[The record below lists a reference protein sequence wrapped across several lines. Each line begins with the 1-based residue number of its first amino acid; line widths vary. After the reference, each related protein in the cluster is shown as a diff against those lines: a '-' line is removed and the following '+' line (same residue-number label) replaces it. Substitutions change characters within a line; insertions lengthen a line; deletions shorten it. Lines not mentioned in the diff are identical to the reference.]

1 MYDAWGATQRDRK
14 TGAPKMESLKA
25 HCPRCDGER
34 NCSVHGALDEPW
46 EWTDGRNAANGQ
58 VDHRLL
64 KCLGCETVFYWR
76 SSWESE
82 DWDVRLSADGTQ
94 GFYHPV
100 TVTTY
105 PMPDQ
110 SSNRPDW
117 IWDLS
122 RADPQLASILMQ
134 TYDARQAGALI
145 LAAVGLRTALDR
157 ATAILEIEPGLPL
170 EKKIEDLKS
179 SGFIGKTEANVLA
192 TVANAGNAA
201 AHRGWSPDETEFR
214 KLLEALEQ
222 FIIRT
227 VISGKAVLEIASRIP
242 ARHPRPGK
250 PLLRSLVD
258 DVAIESS
265 GHDE

>member
-1 MYDAWGATQRDRK
+1 
-14 TGAPKMESLKA
+14 MEMLKA

-46 EWTDGRNAANGQ
+46 EWSDEHNATSGQ
-58 VDHRLL
+58 IDHRLL

-76 SSWESE
+76 SSWDSE
-82 DWDVRLSADGTQ
+82 NWDLRLGADGAQ
-94 GFYHPV
+94 QFYYPV

-105 PMPDQ
+105 PMPEKG
-110 SSNRPDW
+110 SNRPDW

-122 RADPQLASILMQ
+122 SVDPQLATILTQ
-134 TYDARQAGALI
+134 TYDARDAGALI

-157 ATAILEIEPGLPL
+157 ATGFLKIDPGLSL
-170 EKKIEDLKS
+170 EKKVEGLKN
-179 SGFIGKTEANVLA
+179 SGFVGETEANVLA

-222 FIIRT
+222 FITRT
-227 VISGKAVLEIASRIP
+227 VIGGKTVLEIAARIP

-250 PLLRSLVD
+250 ALLNSPVGDGSIKRQAD
-258 DVAIESS
+258 D
-265 GHDE
+265 D

>member
-1 MYDAWGATQRDRK
+1 
-14 TGAPKMESLKA
+14 METTKA

-76 SSWESE
+76 GSWESE
-82 DWDVRLSADGTQ
+82 DWDIRIGADGAQ
-94 GFYHPV
+94 GFYHPI

-105 PMPDQ
+105 PMPEKTA
-110 SSNRPDW
+110 NRPDW

-122 RADPQLASILMQ
+122 SVDPQLATILTK
-134 TYDARQAGALI
+134 TYDAKEAGALI

-157 ATAILEIEPGLPL
+157 TTEVLKIDPGLTL
-170 EKKIEDLKS
+170 EKKVEGLRI
-179 SGFIGKTEANVLA
+179 SGFVGETEASVLA

-222 FIIRT
+222 FIKRT
-227 VISGKAVLEIASRIP
+227 VISGKSVLEIAARIP

-250 PLLRSLVD
+250 ALRIGAVEDGSMKGAAVGRAD
-258 DVAIESS
+258 DA
-265 GHDE
+265 